1 LLLFI
6 FPMGNSSSSLPFSID
21 QQVGAPHDH
30 NGWALHKG
38 KSKDSSDGGREVS
51 VFVGKKPALSKTP
64 IDRRQPHQTHLD
76 PALHHYDYCRKL
88 RHPHILKVFATL
100 DTDNPS
106 AASVSAAA
114 GSASNQQNQSQQSES
129 SSKVIAGDLIVVTE
143 PCIPLSEWLLGAA
156 ASGPPTPEQLA
167 WGLECVIEGLAFLH
181 TSANIA
187 HGSISP
193 QSLYVTPS
201 GDVKLWNFSLV
212 TPVGPNSATSAGGPD
227 GHFLEWEAVCCPES
241 YRSPE
246 RVEQKWDV
254 ISSSGG
260 VHSMDSY
267 SLGVLIG
274 DYWYRNAST
283 NANNVPQVLKKAL
296 QRMTTTNIKMR
307 PRLEPWLNCPVF
319 DTQYKKIQRSLLEIS
334 IQPVEQ
340 KIFLWQ
346 NLGQQMQ
353 QQTGVIPKDF
363 AKYKILPLIITTIQ
377 TTCKNESMLSQD
389 MYRREILAM
398 LSPLFFIEEHYQDPQ
413 KVGKELAPIVAKLF
427 TVPDR
432 GVRSVLLN
440 TVGFFTK
447 TLNQSALNTSVF
459 EPLCSGFNDSS
470 PVLREMTLKA
480 THALVPSLTAPNLEK
495 LSRYLVRLQSDAE
508 TSLRTNAVIFFAK
521 IAPHLSEVSKQ
532 KMLLP
537 AYSRSMK
544 DPFSPCRLSALQSL
558 MQSKAL
564 FTKQDLAVKVM
575 PCVMPLL
582 LDPMTDIRTEAFRVV
597 RDFLEEIQQE
607 SNLMTER
614 GDPLVVGV
622 PNAATNQPQQ
632 PRVASAAETSAAAT
646 TSGVDSSTGSSS
658 GYLSGISSWIAA
670 PTTATQPSKPTP
682 PKPMQTAQ
690 PIPTP
695 QPPIQQF
702 ASTLL
707 HAPKPAPAP
716 TPAEGDGWGDDDDDD
731 GWGDVDVL
739 AFSDI
744 GGGAGK
750 QSNKPATATKNS
762 VPSMSSLGGG
772 MDDDPLASL
781 GMKTVASAKPRAM
794 KGKLV
799 LPKKAPPAK
808 TSTKN
813 SVPSMAGFGGGMD
826 DDPLASLG
834 MKTVASSK
842 PRAVKGKLI
851 LPKKAPQAKKLIID
865 ASEMGDG
872 WDDF

>member
-1 LLLFI
+1 
-6 FPMGNSSSSLPFSID
+6 MGNLSSSLPFSVD

-38 KSKDSSDGGREVS
+38 KSKDSSDGGKEVS

-64 IDRRQPHQTHLD
+64 VDRRQPHKTQLE
-76 PALHHYDYCRKL
+76 PALHHYNYCRKL
-88 RHPHILKVFATL
+88 RHPHILKVFATF

-106 AASVSAAA
+106 AASVSGAA

-129 SSKVIAGDLIVVTE
+129 STKAITGDLIVVTE
-143 PCIPLSEWLLGAA
+143 PCIPLSEWLLGA

-181 TSANIA
+181 TSAKLA
-187 HGSISP
+187 HGCISP

-246 RVEQKWDV
+246 RVEQKWDA
-254 ISSSGG
+254 ISNMGG
-260 VHSMDSY
+260 VHAMDSY
-267 SLGVLIG
+267 SLGALIG

-283 NANNVPQVLKKAL
+283 NANNVPQALKKAL
-296 QRMTTTNIKMR
+296 QRMTTINIKMR
-307 PRLEPWLNCPVF
+307 PRLQPLLKCPVF
-319 DTQYKKIQRSLLEIS
+319 DTQYKKLQRSFLEIS

-353 QQTGVIPKDF
+353 QQTGVIPKDV

-377 TTCKNESMLSQD
+377 TTCNNESMLSQD
-389 MYRREILAM
+389 MYRREVLAM
-398 LSPLFFIEEHYQDPQ
+398 LVPLFFIEEHYQDPE

-440 TVGFFTK
+440 TVGFLTK
-447 TLNQSALNTSVF
+447 TLDQNALNASVF
-459 EPLCSGFNDSS
+459 TPMCSGFNDSS

-480 THALVPSLTAPNLEK
+480 THALVPSLFAPNLEK

-508 TSLRTNAVIFFAK
+508 TSLRTNAVMFIAK

-558 MQSKAL
+558 MQSKSL

-614 GDPLVVGV
+614 GDPLVAGV

-632 PRVASAAETSAAAT
+632 PRAASAVAAPATAANAAAG
-646 TSGVDSSTGSSS
+646 TSGIGSSTGGSSS

-670 PTTATQPSKPTP
+670 PTTATQPSNPAP
-682 PKPMQTAQ
+682 PKPVQTAR
-690 PIPTP
+690 PVPTP

-702 ASTLL
+702 ASTSFN
-707 HAPKPAPAP
+707 APKPAPA
-716 TPAEGDGWGDDDDDD
+716 EDDGWGDDDDDD
-731 GWGDVDVL
+731 GWGDDGVEVDDGLDDNAL
-739 AFSDI
+739 AFSNI
-744 GGGAGK
+744 GGGGGM
-750 QSNKPATATKNS
+750 QSYKPATTTKTS
-762 VPSMSSLGGG
+762 VPSMAGFGGG
-772 MDDDPLASL
+772 MDDDPFASL

-808 TSTKN
+808 
-813 SVPSMAGFGGGMD
+813 
-826 DDPLASLG
+826 
-834 MKTVASSK
+834 
-842 PRAVKGKLI
+842 KLT
-851 LPKKAPQAKKLIID
+851 LD
-865 ASEMGDG
+865 ASEMGEG